1 MSTELCVRRVEADL
15 NSEHPMRAAR
25 ISQALA
31 LLGAACF
38 AVTGCQEYNLSPNDD
53 ALGGTDTNALYVG
66 D

>member
-1 MSTELCVRRVEADL
+1 
-15 NSEHPMRAAR
+15 MRAAR